1 MIEED
6 TTFHTAPGVSTPPS
20 TPTLATSFHSSYM
33 PVVASGCVGPISCGQ
48 GQSAADSGSATQ
60 ALANEVRPERA
71 QLESGKYYYISI
83 LPGDGGDAAIAGAGG
98 AVSGIFVSLHRGTG
112 KPSPAQN
119 RDRDHRR
126 HGASKSG
133 RHGRNRRRH
142 ARGIRRLV
150 SGTSVTGANAF
161 TYQLGTN
168 NAPQVQNF
176 ADGSFARVFNSAVDC
191 SFGPAGQGVDPNAG
205 ICGHLMGGATV
216 SPAQTDVTVL
226 VERSPIPAS
235 QLSIFVFEDNN
246 PTNGDVD
253 TVEENQGL
261 GGFSVILNDP
271 QGATG
276 DITGQVTYDQ
286 FGMPLATTLVDTI
299 DTATGLNACYQ
310 PNSGNSLVG
319 VIITCPEFEYTG
331 HDPTNTPSPLAGHAL
346 IKNVPP
352 YRWDVIVNPG
362 ADREGRGETW
372 VQISTLEGTHA
383 NDAFSKA
390 GEPAYFQEF
399 GPPGFHAFVGFVNPA
414 RLKPGLR
421 SARTGASA
429 VMAPPAQNSFREK

>member
-1 MIEED
+1 M
-6 TTFHTAPGVSTPPS
+6 
-20 TPTLATSFHSSYM
+20 
-33 PVVASGCVGPISCGQ
+33 
-48 GQSAADSGSATQ
+48 
-60 ALANEVRPERA
+60 
-71 QLESGKYYYISI
+71 
-83 LPGDGGDAAIAGAGG
+83 
-98 AVSGIFVSLHRGTG
+98 
-112 KPSPAQN
+112 
-119 RDRDHRR
+119 
-126 HGASKSG
+126 
-133 RHGRNRRRH
+133 
-142 ARGIRRLV
+142 
-150 SGTSVTGANAF
+150 
-161 TYQLGTN
+161 
-168 NAPQVQNF
+168 
-176 ADGSFARVFNSAVDC
+176 
-191 SFGPAGQGVDPNAG
+191 DPNAG
-205 ICGHLMGGATV
+205 ICGHIMGGATV

-286 FGMPLATTLVDTI
+286 FGMPLSNYLVDTI

-319 VIITCPEFEYTG
+319 VIITCPEFEYNGTR
-331 HDPTNTPSPLAGHAL
+331 PTRTPSPLAGHAL

-372 VQISTLEGTHA
+372 VQTSTLEGTHA

-414 RLKPGLR
+414 SLKHGLPSEANNSLCR
-421 SARTGASA
+421 NASA
-429 VMAPPAQNSFREK
+429 CSEQPYGQSDDAAHVAPVE